1 MAAANCAAA
10 SHFSTPCCVSI
21 SGVMPVSCVIMDG
34 SFRPSDRRMNTS
46 ISDSMPPGVTL
57 AAASSMISSFLQS
70 MPVVSVSSTTMRSN
84 FSNRES
90 SISSPHADILQ
101 ENAGK
106 SKNGTHMLR

>member
-1 MAAANCAAA
+1 
-10 SHFSTPCCVSI
+10 
-21 SGVMPVSCVIMDG
+21 
-34 SFRPSDRRMNTS
+34 MNTS